1 MTAPPLWPPGGQDA
15 SYQPGSPGPQG
26 AAAGFRNLL
35 GIMGFATAA
44 SPGSPVGPPRVSGMN
59 VDPLAV
65 TMQFT
70 VGPLTAM
77 VEIARGDV
85 QQRAASAG
93 KRLGRRHYMVGPVT
107 PDNVA
112 GYGGLSRIVCAKK
125 WRNRPAGQPLVQ
137 MYAIVGPYALTLT
150 LPQTSAGLER
160 SLGQVN
166 LFPPAPPVITP
177 IVRISGASA
186 SAVKEKVTITRDWAK
201 LTALVSAGTV
211 NQSTDEFAMASLNTM
226 RSQLRDLAVDQ
237 WQPDVF
243 LGGQPCVRDT
253 FLRGGMNRDAV
264 RSEYWWAGVVNG
276 RGIQLF
282 VSATKSIISFDE
294 ARPLSDVVVL
304 LPPD

>member
-1 MTAPPLWPPGGQDA
+1 MTAPPSWSPGDQDA
-15 SYQPGSPGPQG
+15 PSRHGQPDPQG
-26 AAAGFRNLL
+26 ADAQFRNLL
-35 GIMGFATAA
+35 GIAGFASA
-44 SPGSPVGPPRVSGMN
+44 SPARPPGVTGMH
-59 VDPLAV
+59 VDPAAV

-77 VEIARGDV
+77 VETARGDV

-93 KRLGRRHYMVGPVT
+93 KRLGRRRYTVGPVS
-107 PDNVA
+107 PADVA
-112 GYGGLSRIVCAKK
+112 GYAGLSRIVCAKK
-125 WRNRPAGQPLVQ
+125 WRNRPAGQPLTQ
-137 MYAIVGPYALTLT
+137 MYTIIGPYALTLT
-150 LPQTSAGLER
+150 LPQASAGFER

-166 LFPPAPPVITP
+166 LFPAAPPVITP

-186 SAVKEKVTITRDWAK
+186 SAVKEKVTITRNWVK
-201 LTALVSAGTV
+201 LTALVSAGHV
-211 NQSTDEFAMASLNTM
+211 SQSTDEFAMASLNAL

-237 WQPDVF
+237 WQADVF
-243 LGGQPCVRDT
+243 LGGYPCVRDT

-276 RGIQLF
+276 RGIQLI